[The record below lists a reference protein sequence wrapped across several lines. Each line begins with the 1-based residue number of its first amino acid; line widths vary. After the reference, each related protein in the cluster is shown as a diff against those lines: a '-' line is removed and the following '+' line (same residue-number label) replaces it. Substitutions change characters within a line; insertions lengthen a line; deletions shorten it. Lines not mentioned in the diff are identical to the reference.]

1 MFERTIQRSIEKHAR
16 IKFNSTWFTN
26 VIKVVD
32 DHFDNN
38 FDVGL
43 WIDSWEHG
51 GMNIQITT
59 IVQEETK
66 GWGERRSQ
74 GDTYNVTHEMH

>member
-1 MFERTIQRSIEKHAR
+1 VFERTIQRSIEKHAR

-43 WIDSWEHG
+43 
-51 GMNIQITT
+51 
-59 IVQEETK
+59 
-66 GWGERRSQ
+66 
-74 GDTYNVTHEMH
+74 